1 MNTVLFVMM
10 MCKASGIHSPC
21 PTDCCGYLYRQLLC
35 TETLMYSVVTL
46 CCCEVLKKQLTGIK
60 CRVIL
65 SKYFSKVYN
74 YLNNCM
80 RNLK

>member
-35 TETLMYSVVTL
+35 TETLTYSVVTL
-46 CCCEVLKKQLTGIK
+46 CCCEVLKKKTVDWDQ
-60 CRVIL
+60 VL
-65 SKYFSKVYN
+65 SHFEQV
-74 YLNNCM
+74 LQQG
-80 RNLK
+80 L